1 MKLQRV
7 IAMEFLGTAVLAVAI
22 VGSGLMAGALTQDAG
37 LRLFINALST
47 AIGLAVVI
55 RLGMKLSGAHFNPAV
70 TVVMLILKKINLK
83 NAIFYIFAQFT
94 GAIAGVGLANLLFDE
109 PAFTQSN
116 IGRDGSNLFISEI
129 FATSIL
135 IWIIL
140 RFPKRDDL
148 VALYVP
154 LWIFGAILLTASTAF
169 ANPAITVG
177 RVFTSS
183 ITGIAPESVLAF
195 ITAQLL
201 GAVIGLNI
209 ARNITNT
216 EKEGNE

>member
-83 NAIFYIFAQFT
+83 NAVLYIFAQFT

-116 IGRDGSNLFISEI
+116 ISRDGSNLFISEI

-177 RVFTSS
+177 RIFTSS

>member
-83 NAIFYIFAQFT
+83 NAVLYIFAQFT
-94 GAIAGVGLANLLFDE
+94 GAVAGVGLANLLFDE

-177 RVFTSS
+177 RIFTSS

>member
-83 NAIFYIFAQFT
+83 NAVLYIFAQFT
-94 GAIAGVGLANLLFDE
+94 GAVAGVGLANLLFDE

-116 IGRDGSNLFISEI
+116 ISRDGSNLFISEI

-177 RVFTSS
+177 RIFTSS

>member
-83 NAIFYIFAQFT
+83 NAVLYIFAQFT

-177 RVFTSS
+177 RIFTSS